1 MNSVN
6 ENDQTLIQHNSAGG
20 LVQIDQST
28 KNEIKSC
35 GGHYKAHAKKLNTIM
50 VEFFGYLDNEPNL
63 SSLCLDEVMATDPS
77 RTKKAF
83 FRRLSGKIDETKI
96 KLINECLILFF
107 LKSKKKYKLDAV
119 DQPIP
124 YSNEYQPAVMNMR
137 LRALFG
143 HFVREGIEIK
153 LAKHFKFMGG
163 LDGVMRNHY
172 RAIRTSR
179 PFDYGTRP
187 NRAKYDEDGE
197 RKLRNKV
204 LEGKFDLYDLKTVQ
218 MLCANALSTCM
229 AMRGGDEIALL
240 TWEQVDL
247 EYMVER
253 GDYAGMQGVKINNII
268 DKTCNLTMSNSYAR
282 DEVIDFYMVK
292 NTNDVLCTHFLLNRL
307 CSFCEPDQECVFC
320 NKACKDKLDLFEKQ
334 GPASW

>member
-63 SSLCLDEVMATDPS
+63 SSLCLDEVMATDPT

-107 LKSKKKYKLDAV
+107 LKSKKKYKLDAGNKT
-119 DQPIP
+119 IP
-124 YSNEYQPAVMNMR
+124 YTNEYQPAVMNMR

-143 HFVREGIEIK
+143 HFVKEGIQIK
-153 LAKHFKFMGG
+153 LSKHF
-163 LDGVMRNHY
+163 N
-172 RAIRTSR
+172 S
-179 PFDYGTRP
+179 
-187 NRAKYDEDGE
+187 
-197 RKLRNKV
+197 
-204 LEGKFDLYDLKTVQ
+204 
-218 MLCANALSTCM
+218 
-229 AMRGGDEIALL
+229 
-240 TWEQVDL
+240 WE
-247 EYMVER
+247 
-253 GDYAGMQGVKINNII
+253 A
-268 DKTCNLTMSNSYAR
+268 
-282 DEVIDFYMVK
+282 
-292 NTNDVLCTHFLLNRL
+292 
-307 CSFCEPDQECVFC
+307 
-320 NKACKDKLDLFEKQ
+320 
-334 GPASW
+334 